1 MGAADASNP
10 NPSAAKPA
18 PPLKIC
24 FVLSS
29 IGGPRMLSPLFSGPF
44 KEDVAYVVIQ
54 RMAGAGLLDVLVEC
68 LREEVNRK
76 TLVAGHTLQLQPG
89 AIHFLPNERNYVF
102 AGDKLIAAEV
112 PGKARLSLDLL
123 FGSAASLPN
132 PCAVIVL
139 SGMLTDDDGLAGLA
153 KLSAKG
159 VPILGSLESNTPV
172 FDMIEQIRAKGL
184 MGELYPPK
192 YLLEH
197 LRFSGNG
204 NGKTA
209 HRSGGDKVRIL
220 VADDEEKIRT
230 MVGEMLALQGY
241 SAEFAADGLDALRKI
256 QKGKYDALILD
267 LNMPEM
273 DGLRTLEALK
283 TIDPT
288 LPIVVVTGMDEA
300 SKIQAAKEFNVLG
313 ILQKPFAWDK
323 LKKLLP
329 DFQTGAPR

>member
-1 MGAADASNP
+1 MGTGVP
-10 NPSAAKPA
+10 AKPA
-18 PPLKIC
+18 PGSKAPAPIKIC

-29 IGGPRMLSPLFSGPF
+29 IGGPRMLSPLFSSPL
-44 KEDVAYVVIQ
+44 KDDVAYVVIQ

-76 TLVAGHTLQLQPG
+76 TLVAGHTLQLLPG

-102 AGDKLIAAEV
+102 EGDKLIAAEV
-112 PGKARLSLDLL
+112 PGKARLSLDML
-123 FGSAASLPN
+123 FGSAAGLPN
-132 PCAVIVL
+132 PCAVVVL

-153 KLSAKG
+153 KLTAKG
-159 VPILGSLESNTPV
+159 VSIIGSLESSTPV
-172 FDMIEQIRAKGL
+172 FDMIEQMRSKGL

-204 NGKTA
+204 KATGN
-209 HRSGGDKVRIL
+209 RSGAEKPRIL
-220 VADDEEKIRT
+220 IADDEEKIRN
-230 MVGEMLALQGY
+230 MLGEMLTLQGFTP
-241 SAEFAADGLDALRKI
+241 EFAGDGLDALRKI
-256 QKGKYDALILD
+256 QKGKFDALILD

-288 LPIVVVTGMDEA
+288 LPIVVVTGMDDPA
-300 SKIQAAKEFNVLG
+300 KIQAVREFQVLG

-329 DFQTGAPR
+329 DFHTDAPR

>member
-1 MGAADASNP
+1 MGTGV
-10 NPSAAKPA
+10 PSKPA
-18 PPLKIC
+18 PGSKAHAPMKIC

-29 IGGPRMLSPLFSGPF
+29 IGGPRMLSPLFSAPL
-44 KEDVAYVVIQ
+44 KDDVAYVVIQ

-102 AGDKLIAAEV
+102 EGDKLVAAEV
-112 PGKARLSLDLL
+112 PGKVRLSLDLL
-123 FGSAASLPN
+123 FGSASGLPN
-132 PCAVIVL
+132 PCAVVVL

-153 KLSAKG
+153 KLTAKG
-159 VPILGSLESNTPV
+159 VSIIGSLESSTPV
-172 FDMIEQIRAKGL
+172 FDMIEQMRAKGL

-197 LRFSGNG
+197 LRFGGNG
-204 NGKTA
+204 SAAGN
-209 HRSGGDKVRIL
+209 RSGADKPRIL
-220 VADDEEKIRT
+220 VADDEEKFRS
-230 MVGEMLALQGY
+230 MLGEMLTLQGFTP
-241 SAEFAADGLDALRKI
+241 EFAGDGLDALRKI

-288 LPIVVVTGMDEA
+288 LPIVVVTGMDDPA
-300 SKIQAAKEFNVLG
+300 RIQAVREFHVLG

-329 DFQTGAPR
+329 EFHSHAGR

>member
-1 MGAADASNP
+1 MASQ
-10 NPSAAKPA
+10 ATR
-18 PPLKIC
+18 IC
-24 FVLSS
+24 FILSS
-29 IGGPRMLSPLFSGPF
+29 IGGPRMLSPLFSGPIRD
-44 KEDVAYVVIQ
+44 DVAYVVIQ

-68 LREEVNRK
+68 LREEVKCK
-76 TLVAGHTLQLQPG
+76 TVVAGHTLSLQPG
-89 AIHFLPNERNYVF
+89 SIHFLPNERNYVF
-102 AGDKLIAAEV
+102 EGDKFIAADV

-123 FGSAASLPN
+123 FSAAASLPN
-132 PCAVIVL
+132 PCVVVVL
-139 SGMLTDDDGLAGLA
+139 SGMLTDEDGLAGLA

-159 VPILGSLESNTPV
+159 VPILGSLESSTPV

-197 LRFSGNG
+197 LRFNG
-204 NGKTA
+204 SVKPGSPN
-209 HRSGGDKVRIL
+209 RSGGDSARIL

-230 MVGEMLALQGY
+230 MVGEMLTLQGY
-241 SAEFAADGLDALRKI
+241 SPEFAGDGLDALRKI

-267 LNMPEM
+267 LSMPEM

-288 LPIVVVTGMDEA
+288 LPIVVVTGTDDA
-300 SKIQAAKEFNVLG
+300 SKLQAAKEFNVLG
-313 ILQKPFAWDK
+313 VLQKPFTWDK

-329 DFQTGAPR
+329 QFRLDAPR